1 MNMNDSQRTWRETY
15 ERRQAQE
22 AEALAKVRQLHEL
35 RAQMDQAAA
44 QTFRDALGIHPTP
57 TTKEN

>member
-22 AEALAKVRQLHEL
+22 KESLAKIQRLHEL

-44 QTFRDALGIHPTP
+44 QTFKDALGTHPTP
-57 TTKEN
+57 TIKEN